1 MAMSPR
7 RFSWPKLL
15 LGAALT
21 LVSSLSVHVVM
32 LQVLHVP
39 FPVEQVS
46 PWAALLNAAASFW
59 ALLTVY
65 QLARP
70 KLGRYGFWRRALL
83 IGALY
88 AMLAETVR
96 GALMN
101 AVVTTA
107 QGFSL
112 LALLPKACYF
122 TAAGLLVVGL
132 APRLTKGWH
141 GLLAA
146 SFITVVLQLG
156 LIPLVAWLTH
166 FITAPLAYLDH
177 EEVFHLPYG
186 WHVLVPAYLTYAEPV
201 AAALVLAALTW
212 NQLVP
217 SPAGKLLQYVGLIL
231 LLKRVLFRA
240 FLYSFYAQVG
250 WPVAF
255 LRESQFLLEAL
266 VLAALAGLTWSFA
279 CAKPVRVPAYW

>member
-1 MAMSPR
+1 MSPR
-7 RFSWPKLL
+7 SFSWPKLL

-21 LVSSLSVHVVM
+21 LVGSLSVHVVM

-46 PWAALLNAAASFW
+46 PWAALLNAAASYG

-70 KLGRYGFWRRALL
+70 KLGRYGFWQRALL

-112 LALLPKACYF
+112 LALLPKACYSRIKRLLPALRRVPGASDPSSRPARARLPRRGASGGIGQALGHVAPVHYVPPGGQVVG
-122 TAAGLLVVGL
+122 AAVLVVQVVGVLPHVEAKQYVL
-132 APRLTKGWH
+132 ALRER
-141 GLLAA
+141 A
-146 SFITVVLQLG
+146 
-156 LIPLVAWLTH
+156 
-166 FITAPLAYLDH
+166 
-177 EEVFHLPYG
+177 
-186 WHVLVPAYLTYAEPV
+186 VLVG
-201 AAALVLAALTW
+201 
-212 NQLVP
+212 Q
-217 SPAGKLLQYVGLIL
+217 G
-231 LLKRVLFRA
+231 
-240 FLYSFYAQVG
+240 
-250 WPVAF
+250 
-255 LRESQFLLEAL
+255 
-266 VLAALAGLTWSFA
+266 
-279 CAKPVRVPAYW
+279 

>member
-1 MAMSPR
+1 MSPP

-21 LVSSLSVHVVM
+21 LVGSLSVHVVM
-32 LQVLHVP
+32 LQVLRVP
-39 FPVEQVS
+39 FPDEQVS

-65 QLARP
+65 RLAQP
-70 KLGRYGFWRRALL
+70 KLSRYGFWRRALL
-83 IGALY
+83 MGALY

-107 QGFSL
+107 WVFSL
-112 LALLPKACYF
+112 LGLLPKCCYF
-122 TAAGLLVVGL
+122 AAAGLLVVGL
-132 APRLTKGWH
+132 APRLAKGWH
-141 GLLAA
+141 VLLAA
-146 SFITVVLQLG
+146 GFITAVLQFG
-156 LIPLVAWLTH
+156 LTPLVAWLTH

-177 EEVFHLPYG
+177 DEVFHVPYG

-201 AAALVLAALTW
+201 AACFFLAALTW
-212 NQLVP
+212 DQLAP
-217 SPAGKLLQYVGLIL
+217 SPAGRLLRYVGLIL
-231 LLKRVLFRA
+231 LLKRVLIRA

-266 VLAALAGLTWSFA
+266 VLAALAGLTWSLA
-279 CAKPVRVPAYW
+279 RTKLVRVPA